1 MKLRL
6 LSLFG
11 FLLFGACAKNG
22 IENTFPQQERHRL
35 ESLQLFG
42 GSEEDIA
49 HAIIPTQDGGF
60 AVLGNT
66 KSRDGDLD
74 DKTLPVSDLLLIKF
88 TADAT
93 PEWHATY
100 GGSEDDRGHSLVQLS
115 DGGYALLGY
124 SMSQDGD
131 ASLNQGQHD
140 NWVIRTDATGVILWE
155 KSFGFS
161 GHDHAYNIIATQDGG
176 LLFNGFLDV
185 TSSGGQGTT
194 FQKGSLSARHGV
206 GEFWVHKINLEGEI
220 EWRQYFGGTNNDRSY
235 DAIETS
241 SGDFIVVGISESEDV
256 DISNPHGGYD
266 IWVIKLD
273 QEGNLIWERSFGGSQ
288 YDAANAVTLDQGENI
303 YVFGNTFSENQD
315 VSSPLGQ
322 SDMWLISLNQNG
334 DLITERSYGGSGF
347 DMGRDLAFNAQG
359 ELWLVGY
366 SQSEDIDFSRNSGEN
381 DVALLQ
387 LDQNLF
393 PQQHFNL
400 GGNGL
405 DIAHAVLPLE
415 DGRLLVVGTSES
427 QNGLFL
433 NNRGGKDIFIA
444 LWDVVLE

>member
-1 MKLRL
+1 MKVRL
-6 LSLFG
+6 LSLLG
-11 FLLFGACAKNG
+11 LLLLGACVKNR
-22 IENTFPQQERHRL
+22 IDNTFPQQEQHTL
-35 ESLQLFG
+35 QSLQLFG

-66 KSRDGDLD
+66 KSTNGDIEGKNLA
-74 DKTLPVSDLLLIKF
+74 VSDLLLIKY
-88 TADAT
+88 AANAT
-93 PEWHATY
+93 PEWQATY
-100 GGSEDDRGHSLVQLS
+100 GGSEDDRGHSLIQLS

-131 ASLNQGQHD
+131 ASINQGQHD
-140 NWVIRTDATGVILWE
+140 NWVIRTDASGAILWE

-185 TSSGGQGTT
+185 TSSGGQGTS
-194 FQKGSLSARHGV
+194 FQKARSSARHGV

-235 DAIETS
+235 DAIETPA
-241 SGDFIVVGISESEDV
+241 GDFIVVGTSESDDV
-256 DISNPHGGYD
+256 DISSPRGGYD
-266 IWVIKLD
+266 IWIIKLD
-273 QEGNLIWERSFGGSQ
+273 QAGNLIWERSFGGSQ
-288 YDAANAVTLDQGENI
+288 YDAANAVTLDQAQNI
-303 YVFGNTFSENQD
+303 YVLGNTFSEDHD
-315 VSSPLGQ
+315 VSSPLGH

-334 DLITERSYGGSGF
+334 ELLGERSFGGSGF
-347 DMGRDLAFNAQG
+347 DMGRDLAFAPNG
-359 ELWLVGY
+359 TLWLVGY
-366 SQSEDIDFSRNSGEN
+366 SQSEDIDFSLNAGDN
-381 DVALLQ
+381 DIALLQ

-400 GGNGL
+400 GGSGL
-405 DIAHAVLPLE
+405 DIAHAVLPLK

-427 QNGLFL
+427 QEGLFQ
-433 NNRGGKDIFIA
+433 NNKGDKDIFVA
-444 LWDVVLE
+444 LWDVILE